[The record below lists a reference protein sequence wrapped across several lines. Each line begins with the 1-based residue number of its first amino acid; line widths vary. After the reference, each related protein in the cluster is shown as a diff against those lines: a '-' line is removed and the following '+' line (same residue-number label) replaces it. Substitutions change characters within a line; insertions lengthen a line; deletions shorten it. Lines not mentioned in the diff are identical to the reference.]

1 MMRVYL
7 NIAKHLEEDVRRY
20 FQAGDYLPSES
31 VLAKRFNVNRH
42 TVRRAIDELV
52 FNGMIE
58 RQQGRGNMVVS
69 QPFEYPLHAGA
80 HFTDNLLEQG
90 SLPTSRV
97 IERGL
102 TRANDKV
109 AALFGVLPESSIIKL
124 TTLRKID
131 GVPASVIDH
140 YLSDVNWWPAV
151 KHFEVGSLH
160 HYLRDKLDIQL
171 TRRSTRLRAVMPTKT
186 DCRLLQLPSKTPVMA
201 FKTTNA
207 LKGTDR
213 IVEFSS
219 SHTRSDLV
227 EIVLEH

>member
-1 MMRVYL
+1 MRVYL
-7 NIAKHLEEDVRRY
+7 DIAKHLEQDVRRY
-20 FQAGDYLPSES
+20 FQAGDYLPAES
-31 VLAKRFNVNRH
+31 ALAKRFAVNRH

-52 FNGMIE
+52 FNGLIE

-69 QPFEYPLHAGA
+69 QPFDYPLHCGA

-90 SLPTSRV
+90 SSPTSKV

-102 TRANDKV
+102 IAANDKV
-109 AALFGVLPESSIIKL
+109 ASLFEVMPESPIIKL

-140 YLSDVNWWPAV
+140 YLSDVRWWPVV
-151 KHFEVGSLH
+151 KHFEIGSLH
-160 HYLRDKLDIQL
+160 RYLRDKLDLQL
-171 TRRSTRLRAVMPTKT
+171 TRRTTRLRAIMPTKT
-186 DCRLLQLPSKTPVMA
+186 DCRLLQLPGKTPIMA
-201 FKTTNA
+201 FKTTNV
-207 LKGTDR
+207 LKGTDQV
-213 IVEFSS
+213 VEFSS